1 MRDCFD
7 ILITKY
13 YTALS
18 GNITYS
24 SASVPIYDR
33 VPNNATFPYICFS
46 SYTGVDESNK
56 SNYLQ
61 EVTVTI
67 QVVSAFDVDTG
78 GKAQSDNIADQIIDI
93 IRKRPLNLLNLSPNF
108 KLISVSLD
116 DTSTFDDLTATHLI
130 VYRNIR
136 FRHKVEQL
144 TSLNNVLPLCATPTP
159 TLLTATAVS
168 QTQINLSWTDNSGGA
183 ASFSIERSITYESG
197 FTQIAT
203 TTAGTTT
210 YNDTGL
216 TTEVVY
222 FYRVRALN
230 SCYSTYS
237 NIAFD
242 CTQSNGV
249 CADGT
254 VVIKNSATTVLYT
267 QTVASGGSVNRAI
280 QNSNININA
289 TPFTTVLAEGT
300 KNIEVKDTAGNAVGS
315 DNTGV
320 WEVGDATIE
329 NSDASFSTTVLAEGT
344 KVLSDIT
351 LTQPNGSTEAK
362 KSNINL
368 SCTQINALA
377 DSDLISQLTNA
388 QVQAVIESRLTC
400 KPVNPNFQNIHSSV
414 LPSIYATGDWRSQYN
429 AGYINNITYSEL
441 DRVYM
446 LDNALNL
453 SAYTPNPFGHT
464 KRFTGRT
471 GSYYDEVSNTWKDKN
486 GSGVAD
492 HATAFPNG
500 AVYDHYTGRA
510 FQSTLNALGSS
521 INFADTASA
530 AAALTTN
537 GLTWRIPTIAEHL
550 SSVAVTIAL
559 NTSSINPS
567 CHFNTTTG
575 KIFIHATATL
585 IAWCADVHPSTTANN
600 YCVRYTTTTS
610 LVVSDART
618 TASSRGGFAVANF
631 TTSDLTL

>member
-1 MRDCFD
+1 MINIVQDTVNDVVVFLTPTKTYFLLKFVKEDTGAIKRVICTNSTTYAGAINLQLEEVSSGTED
-7 ILITKY
+7 ILNGKVQ
-13 YTALS
+13 L
-18 GNITYS
+18 GNGGWDLYLYEQASSTNINENLATYLHHEDCY
-24 SASVPIYDR
+24 V
-33 VPNNATFPYICFS
+33 
-46 SYTGVDESNK
+46 TG
-56 SNYLQ
+56 
-61 EVTVTI
+61 
-67 QVVSAFDVDTG
+67 
-78 GKAQSDNIADQIIDI
+78 
-93 IRKRPLNLLNLSPNF
+93 
-108 KLISVSLD
+108 
-116 DTSTFDDLTATHLI
+116 
-130 VYRNIR
+130 
-136 FRHKVEQL
+136 
-144 TSLNNVLPLCATPTP
+144 
-159 TLLTATAVS
+159 TATAMSSPRCKPV
-168 QTQINLSWTDNSGGA
+168 QVLDGTTLTEVASGGA
-183 ASFSIERSITYESG
+183 YT
-197 FTQIAT
+197 
-203 TTAGTTT
+203 
-210 YNDTGL
+210 
-216 TTEVVY
+216 
-222 FYRVRALN
+222 
-230 SCYSTYS
+230 
-237 NIAFD
+237 
-242 CTQSNGV
+242 CTSGV
-249 CADGT
+249 CADGA
-254 VVIKNSATTVLYT
+254 VVIKDSAGTILKTEPIPSGVSEDIIITDGNCEVFNTNLDMVAQGSILAEGYLSLEAPDGIVRVRKSDNT
-267 QTVASGGSVNRAI
+267 IIESVQVASGDLVFKNIANSTVNV
-280 QNSNININA
+280 NKSNGTLISA
-289 TPFTTVLAEGT
+289 VSVLAESTTGYNVANST
-300 KNIEVKDTAGNAVGS
+300 AVLKDTAGN
-315 DNTGV
+315 
-320 WEVGDATIE
+320 IL
-329 NSDASFSTTVLAEGT
+329 STTGILATESQDITAPDAVYRNNASPTYTQNIRSGQT
-344 KVLSDIT
+344 FTAPQIT
-351 LTQPNGSTEAK
+351 LTQPNGSTGYHNP
-362 KSNINL
+362 NINL

-388 QVQAVIESRLTC
+388 QVQAVIEGRVTC
-400 KPVNPNFQNIHSSV
+400 KPINPNFQNIHSSI
-414 LPSIYATGDWRSQYN
+414 LPSSYATGDWRSQYN

-575 KIFIHATATL
+575 KIFIHATAAL
-585 IAWCADVHPSTTANN
+585 IAWCADVQPSNTENN

-610 LVVSDART
+610 LVVSNART